1 MDYND
6 TARRILEKVGGA
18 GNIQAME
25 HCSTRLRLTIVDNSK
40 VDVAALKA
48 IPDVLGVVTAAQTQ
62 IVIGNEVVEV
72 FRALKQLAGGAVGTA
87 AAGSAPKKSWGA
99 VLIDF
104 IVGVFQPLVPAIA
117 GAGVLKSLLLLA
129 SSLGWI
135 SNESNTYFVLASIA
149 DATFFFLPLMVAGT
163 AATKLGINR
172 LVAIA
177 ATAPLVFP
185 ALTAK
190 LADPGLDF
198 LGMPITNVAY
208 NAQVFPSLLIV
219 LFLALNERFWTK
231 VSPKPIRIFFVPMMS
246 LLITVPVGLLFLGPL
261 GFQAGTL
268 LTGAIIWVFTTFG
281 WVATMLLAMALPFLV
296 SLGMHKPFLPYAIN
310 QYTTTG
316 SEPLYLASSL
326 AHNIAESGAMFGVA
340 FRTRN
345 SEMRSTSIS
354 AGISALFGI
363 TEPALYGVTLQ
374 NKRALFSVLI
384 GAAAGGAYVGLTHV
398 TAHAIV
404 GPGLASMSL
413 FINPENPM
421 NIVNAFIG
429 FGIAFAGALIASLML
444 WSDAKSATI
453 AQAATA
459 VAPADRVASDAD
471 GADVA
476 SGSSLASTTIVDG
489 VDLLAPMSGTLI
501 PLSEVPDPVF
511 AGGALGSGV
520 GIRPTAGEVFSPA
533 DGTVVTVFETGHA
546 VAIKTD
552 DGVEI
557 LIHVG
562 LDTVKLEGR
571 PFEVFVATGDRVTAG
586 QRLLTADLDAI
597 VAAGYETVTP
607 MVVLNAKTLAVE
619 PLETGRTVA
628 PGDPV
633 VAVNAKETVA

>member
-18 GNIQAME
+18 GNIQHME
-25 HCSTRLRLTIVDNSK
+25 HCSTRLRLTIADNAK

-48 IPDVLGVVTAAQTQ
+48 IPGVLGVVTAAQTQ

-72 FRALKQLAGGAVGTA
+72 FRALKQAAGSAVGTA
-87 AAGSAPKKSWGA
+87 AASGPAQKKSWGA

-129 SSLGWI
+129 SSVGWI
-135 SNESNTYFVLASIA
+135 SKEANTYFVLSSIA

-163 AATKLGINR
+163 TATKLGINR
-172 LVAIA
+172 LVAIS

-190 LADPGLDF
+190 MADPGLDIF
-198 LGMPITNVAY
+198 GIPVTTVAY
-208 NAQVFPSLLIV
+208 NAQVFPSILIV

-246 LLITVPVGLLFLGPL
+246 LLITVPIGLLFLGPL
-261 GFQAGTL
+261 GFQVGSL
-268 LTGAIIWVFTTFG
+268 LTTGIIWVYTTFG
-281 WVATMLLAMALPFLV
+281 WIATMLLAMALPFLV

-310 QYTTTG
+310 QYSTTG

-326 AHNIAESGAMFGVA
+326 AHNIAESGTMFGVA
-340 FRTRN
+340 IRTRN
-345 SEMRSTSIS
+345 TEMRSTSIS
-354 AGISALFGI
+354 AGISAFFGI

-384 GAAAGGAYVGLTHV
+384 GAGAGGAYVGLTHV
-398 TAHAIV
+398 AGYAVV
-404 GPGLASMSL
+404 GPGAASMTM
-413 FINPENPM
+413 FIAPDNPM
-421 NIVNAFIG
+421 NLINAVIG
-429 FGIAFAGALIASLML
+429 FAIAFAGGLIGSLFL

-459 VAPADRVASDAD
+459 VAPADRVTADDDAASDDAV
-471 GADVA
+471 VA
-476 SGSSLASTTIVDG
+476 VDG
-489 VDLLAPMSGTLI
+489 VDLLAPMTGEVIALAD
-501 PLSEVPDPVF
+501 VPDPVF
-511 AGGALGSGV
+511 AGGALGAGV
-520 GIRPTAGEVFSPA
+520 AFRPTSGEVVSPVA
-533 DGTVVTVFETGHA
+533 GTIATVFKTGHA

-552 DGVEI
+552 SGVEV

-562 LDTVKLEGR
+562 LDTVKLEGG
-571 PFEVFVATGDRVTAG
+571 PFQVLVAKGDRVTAG
-586 QRLLTADLDAI
+586 QPLLRADLAAI
-597 VAAGYETVTP
+597 IEAGYETVTP
-607 MVVLNAKTLAVE
+607 MVVMNTKKLSVLPLA
-619 PLETGRTVA
+619 TGRPVTA
-628 PGDPV
+628 GEPV
-633 VAVNAKETVA
+633 VSVNAKEPVA

>member
-18 GNIQAME
+18 GNIQHLE
-25 HCSTRLRLTIVDNSK
+25 HCSTRLRLTIADNSK

-48 IPDVLGVVTAAQTQ
+48 IPGVLGVVTAAQTQ

-72 FRALKQLAGGAVGTA
+72 FRALKQAAGSAVGTA
-87 AAGSAPKKSWGA
+87 AASGPAQKKSWGA

-129 SSLGWI
+129 SSVGWI
-135 SNESNTYFVLASIA
+135 SKEANTYFVLSSIA

-163 AATKLGINR
+163 TATKLGINR
-172 LVAIA
+172 LVAIS

-190 LADPGLDF
+190 MADPGLDIF
-198 LGMPITNVAY
+198 GIPVTVVAY
-208 NAQVFPSLLIV
+208 NAQVFPSILIV

-246 LLITVPVGLLFLGPL
+246 LLITVPIGLLFLGPL
-261 GFQAGTL
+261 GFQVGSL
-268 LTGAIIWVFTTFG
+268 LTTGIIWVYTTFG
-281 WVATMLLAMALPFLV
+281 WIATMLLAMALPFLV

-310 QYTTTG
+310 QYSTTG

-326 AHNIAESGAMFGVA
+326 AHNIAESGTMFGVA
-340 FRTRN
+340 IRTRN
-345 SEMRSTSIS
+345 TEMRSTSIS
-354 AGISALFGI
+354 AGISAFFGI

-384 GAAAGGAYVGLTHV
+384 GAGAGGAYVGLTHV
-398 TAHAIV
+398 AGYAVV
-404 GPGLASMSL
+404 GPGAASMTM
-413 FINPENPM
+413 FIAPDNPM
-421 NIVNAFIG
+421 NLINAVIG
-429 FGIAFAGALIASLML
+429 FAIAFAGGLIGSLFL

-459 VAPADRVASDAD
+459 VAPADRVTADDDAASDDAV
-471 GADVA
+471 VA
-476 SGSSLASTTIVDG
+476 VDG
-489 VDLLAPMSGTLI
+489 VDLLAPMTGEVIALAD
-501 PLSEVPDPVF
+501 VPDPVF
-511 AGGALGSGV
+511 AGGALGAGV
-520 GIRPTAGEVFSPA
+520 AFRPTSGEVVSPVA
-533 DGTVVTVFETGHA
+533 GTIATVFKTGHA

-552 DGVEI
+552 SGVEV

-562 LDTVKLEGR
+562 LDTVKLEGG
-571 PFEVFVATGDRVTAG
+571 PFQVLVAKGDRVTAG
-586 QRLLTADLDAI
+586 QPLLRADLAAI
-597 VAAGYETVTP
+597 IEAGYETVTP
-607 MVVLNAKTLAVE
+607 MVVMNTKKLSVLPLA
-619 PLETGRTVA
+619 TGRAVTA
-628 PGDPV
+628 GEPV
-633 VAVNAKETVA
+633 VSVNAKEPVA